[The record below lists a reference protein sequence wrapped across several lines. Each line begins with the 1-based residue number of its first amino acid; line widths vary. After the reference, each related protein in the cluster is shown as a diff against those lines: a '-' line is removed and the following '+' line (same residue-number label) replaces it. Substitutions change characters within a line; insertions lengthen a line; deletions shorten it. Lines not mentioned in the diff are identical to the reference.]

1 MLRAGAR
8 MPAVE
13 RQELLRVWLV
23 RRFISPEELLSPRQD
38 GDAGQHLYS
47 QDGAFCPIVFGE
59 QYRSILKH
67 SVVRL
72 LAVARRRGQ
81 GQIMDSGAKLNIL
94 TEALAVAGASA
105 LAIDARG
112 DVAISTMNDAALERG
127 VAAFVAERLDRIG
140 DGARLVMGRAGTR
153 LSLTVRPTDK
163 EGGGLW
169 VVVVRE
175 VRGAAA
181 HAGIEW
187 LNADEVEARYESSA
201 YGIVEGAASVA
212 APVAESYARGVPLM
226 LEGELGAGQ
235 VEIAMR
241 LYLDGPFVD
250 QPFVAVALD
259 ELTDRGW
266 RHVLKSAES
275 PLFQTGLTLCIAG
288 WNAVGPQRLRELVS
302 TMADTALAT
311 RCHVVLTAN
320 DMPGGSESDQAAFV
334 TERFACAVSVAPAIA
349 EQGAA
354 STKVARYLEYLAD
367 AFGTAAPTLSA
378 AATKALDAYRW
389 PRNYLQLREV
399 SERLYILV
407 GAGTVDR
414 AVAEEVLA
422 QEDVI
427 KTATFGAPTLE
438 SDLYILR
445 PLIDT
450 ERDIAHLVVDHL
462 HGNRTRAAEVL
473 GISRTTLWRLLKD
486 DDR

>member
-1 MLRAGAR
+1 
-8 MPAVE
+8 
-13 RQELLRVWLV
+13 
-23 RRFISPEELLSPRQD
+23 
-38 GDAGQHLYS
+38 
-47 QDGAFCPIVFGE
+47 
-59 QYRSILKH
+59 
-67 SVVRL
+67 
-72 LAVARRRGQ
+72 
-81 GQIMDSGAKLNIL
+81 MDSDAKLQIL
-94 TEALAVAGASA
+94 IEALSAAGASA
-105 LAIDARG
+105 LAIDERG
-112 DVAISTMNDAALERG
+112 GVVISTMSDAALEQDI
-127 VAAFVAERLDRIG
+127 AAFVSERLARVG
-140 DGARLVMGRAGTR
+140 DGARLVMGHEGVR
-153 LSLTVRPTDK
+153 LSLTVRPTAK
-163 EGGGLW
+163 ERGALW
-169 VVVVRE
+169 VVVAHE
-175 VRGAAA
+175 VRAAAA

-201 YGIVEGAASVA
+201 YGIVEGAAAVA

-235 VEIAMR
+235 VEIAKR
-241 LYLDGPFVD
+241 LYLDGPFAD
-250 QPFVAVALD
+250 QPFVSVTLD

-275 PLFQTGLTLCIAG
+275 PLFQTGLTLCIEG

-354 STKVARYLEYLAD
+354 SEKVARYLGYLAD
-367 AFGTAAPTLSA
+367 MFKTGAPWLSA
-378 AATKALDAYRW
+378 AAAETLDAYRW

-407 GAGTVDR
+407 GAGTVER
-414 AVAEEVLA
+414 AVAKEVLA

-427 KTATFGAPTLE
+427 KTATFGAPALE

-445 PLIDT
+445 PLADT
-450 ERDIAHLVVDHL
+450 ERDVARLVLQHL

-486 DDR
+486 NDR

>member
-1 MLRAGAR
+1 
-8 MPAVE
+8 
-13 RQELLRVWLV
+13 
-23 RRFISPEELLSPRQD
+23 
-38 GDAGQHLYS
+38 
-47 QDGAFCPIVFGE
+47 
-59 QYRSILKH
+59 
-67 SVVRL
+67 
-72 LAVARRRGQ
+72 
-81 GQIMDSGAKLNIL
+81 MDSDAKLNIL
-94 TEALAVAGASA
+94 TDALAAAGASA

-112 DVAISTMNDAALERG
+112 DVAISTMNDAALERD

-169 VVVVRE
+169 VIVVRE
-175 VRGAAA
+175 VRAAAA

-201 YGIVEGAASVA
+201 YGIVENAAAVA
-212 APVAESYARGVPLM
+212 APVRESYARGVPLM

-235 VEIAMR
+235 DQIAKR
-241 LYLDGPFVD
+241 LYLDGPYAD
-250 QPFVAVALD
+250 QPFVSVALD

-266 RHVLKSAES
+266 RHLLKSSES
-275 PLFQTGLTLCIAG
+275 PLFQKGLTLCMGG
-288 WNAVGPQRLRELVS
+288 WHAVGPQRLRELVS
-302 TMADTALAT
+302 AMIDTALAT

-320 DMPGGSESDQAAFV
+320 DMPGGGESDQAAFV
-334 TERFACAVSVAPAIA
+334 TERLACAVSVAPAIA
-349 EQGAA
+349 EQGGA
-354 STKVARYLEYLAD
+354 SEKVARYLEYLAD
-367 AFGTAAPTLSA
+367 MFETATPALSSGA
-378 AATKALDAYRW
+378 AKTLDAYRW

-399 SERLYILV
+399 SERLYIV
-407 GAGTVDR
+407 VRMGTAER

-427 KTATFGAPTLE
+427 KTATFGAPTLD

-445 PLIDT
+445 PLADT
-450 ERDIAHLVVDHL
+450 ERDIARLVVGHL

>member
-1 MLRAGAR
+1 
-8 MPAVE
+8 
-13 RQELLRVWLV
+13 
-23 RRFISPEELLSPRQD
+23 
-38 GDAGQHLYS
+38 
-47 QDGAFCPIVFGE
+47 
-59 QYRSILKH
+59 
-67 SVVRL
+67 
-72 LAVARRRGQ
+72 
-81 GQIMDSGAKLNIL
+81 MDSDAKLQIL
-94 TEALAVAGASA
+94 IEALSAAGASA
-105 LAIDARG
+105 LAIDERG
-112 DVAISTMNDAALERG
+112 GVVISTMSDAALEQDI
-127 VAAFVAERLDRIG
+127 AAFVSERLARVG
-140 DGARLVMGRAGTR
+140 DGARLVMGHEGVR
-153 LSLTVRPTDK
+153 LSLTVRPTAK
-163 EGGGLW
+163 ERGALW
-169 VVVVRE
+169 VVVAHE
-175 VRGAAA
+175 VRAAAA

-201 YGIVEGAASVA
+201 YGIVEGAAAVA

-235 VEIAMR
+235 VEIAKR
-241 LYLDGPFVD
+241 LYLDGPFAD
-250 QPFVAVALD
+250 QPFVSVALD

-275 PLFQTGLTLCIAG
+275 PLFQTGLTLCIEG

-354 STKVARYLEYLAD
+354 SEKVARYLGYLAD
-367 AFGTAAPTLSA
+367 MFKTGAPWLSA
-378 AATKALDAYRW
+378 AAAETLDAYRW

-407 GAGTVDR
+407 GAGTVER
-414 AVAEEVLA
+414 AVAKEVLA

-427 KTATFGAPTLE
+427 KTATFGVPALE

-445 PLIDT
+445 PLADT
-450 ERDIAHLVVDHL
+450 ERDVARLVLQHL

-486 DDR
+486 NDR